1 MIRSPNQF
9 LCEFLLAGAF
19 LLVGWTYVSD
29 LYLESLLGGVN
40 LGLWF
45 TNASIY
51 LRSGEPFAQGVAC
64 PDVITAV
71 ALFAASSN
79 RSLRWRLRGIAV
91 SVSILWFLQAA
102 LIVLELHLVT
112 RQVVGQELVAL
123 IRSWSGP
130 VLVLMVWVGG
140 RGSIIGPTA
149 EQENPQTT
157 ALESRPVL
165 AESQDGYRHKTRS
178 KTKKTKSKRRRYHP
192 QKAPGAIGPDAIRIL
207 SKV

>member
-45 TNASIY
+45 ANTSIY
-51 LRSGEPFAQGVAC
+51 LRSGEPLFQGVAC
-64 PDVITAV
+64 PDVIAAA
-71 ALFAASSN
+71 ALFTASSS
-79 RSLRWRLRGIAV
+79 RSLRWRLRGVAI
-91 SVSILWFLQAA
+91 SVSIIWFFQVA

-112 RQVVGQELVAL
+112 RQIAGQELVGL

-130 VLVLMVWVGG
+130 ALVLMVWVSG
-140 RGSIIGPTA
+140 RGSLLGSRA
-149 EQENPQTT
+149 EQENPQAT

-165 AESQDGYRHKTRS
+165 PESQDGYRYKTRS
-178 KTKKTKSKRRRYHP
+178 KTNKAKSKRRRRHP
-192 QKAPGAIGPDAIRIL
+192 KKAPGATLQPML
-207 SKV
+207 S

>member
-1 MIRSPNQF
+1 MIRSPRQF
-9 LCEFLLAGAF
+9 LCEFLLVSAF

-64 PDVITAV
+64 PDVIAAA

-79 RSLRWRLRGIAV
+79 RSLRWRLRGVTV

-102 LIVLELHLVT
+102 LIVLELHLVA
-112 RQVVGQELVAL
+112 RQVAGQELVVL

-149 EQENPQTT
+149 EQETPQTT

-165 AESQDGYRHKTRS
+165 PESQDGYRHKTRS
-178 KTKKTKSKRRRYHP
+178 KTKKTKSKRRRHHP
-192 QKAPGAIGPDAIRIL
+192 QKAPGASGPDAIRIL

>member
-1 MIRSPNQF
+1 MIRSPRQF

-51 LRSGEPFAQGVAC
+51 LRSGEPFGQGVAC
-64 PDVITAV
+64 PEVIAAA
-71 ALFAASSN
+71 ALFTASSS
-79 RSLRWRLRGIAV
+79 RSLRWRLRGVVV
-91 SVSILWFLQAA
+91 SVSILWFLQAG

-112 RQVVGQELVAL
+112 RQVAGQELVAL

-130 VLVLMVWVGG
+130 ALVLMVWVGC
-140 RGSIIGPTA
+140 GSLLGSRA
-149 EQENPQTT
+149 EEQENPQAT
-157 ALESRPVL
+157 ALESTPVP
-165 AESQDGYRHKTRS
+165 AQSQDGYRSKTRS
-178 KTKKTKSKRRRYHP
+178 KKTKKGKSKRRRHHP
-192 QKAPGAIGPDAIRIL
+192 QEARGATLQPTL
-207 SKV
+207 S